1 MSTTVACA
9 VASGTAVCGKRALNT
24 IEPDASV
31 VDRASFSVAPLLIRV
46 TSSVS
51 ASLLNRFCAVSVSRL
66 RSPPNVTTM
75 LTSER
80 VGAPVGEKVG
90 GDVGAKVG
98 DATGEVV
105 GARVGERVEHV
116 VLDARSTNPA
126 LVLQTHTYAVTP

>member
-1 MSTTVACA
+1 
-9 VASGTAVCGKRALNT
+9 
-24 IEPDASV
+24 
-31 VDRASFSVAPLLIRV
+31 
-46 TSSVS
+46 
-51 ASLLNRFCAVSVSRL
+51 
-66 RSPPNVTTM
+66 M

-80 VGAPVGEKVG
+80 VGTPVGEKVG

-105 GARVGERVEHV
+105 GVRVGERVEHV